1 MPHELTDHLPPAI
14 RQTDLPALPRQP
26 GAGAKL
32 LGYRPWDRP
41 GAVRGHFGVDFSGWI
56 VQHVPIFTR
65 TDGSLS
71 VGSPS
76 APEIDGE
83 GRHRI
88 GEDGKRLYWPLLR
101 FRDRDARQRFVRSVL
116 AALADAGVQP

>member
-1 MPHELTDHLPPAI
+1 MSCNNHETLPTT
-14 RQTDLPALPRQP
+14 RQNEVLPRPRQP

-32 LGYRPWDRP
+32 LKYRPWDRP
-41 GAVRGHFGVDFSGWI
+41 GSLSGHYDIDFSGWVVRRI
-56 VQHVPIFTR
+56 PIFAR
-65 TDGSLS
+65 ADGALS

-88 GEDGKRLYWPLLR
+88 GRDGKRLYWPLIR
-101 FRDRDARQRFVRSVL
+101 FRDRDARGRFERADLSAL
-116 AALADAGVQP
+116 DAADIAP